1 LHAIYKLID
10 AIEIAQNEFH
20 GLRCGE
26 SWREMLMSIKQD
38 QFTVHFWGVRGSI
51 ACPGQS
57 TVRYGGNTSCI
68 EVRVAGHRLI
78 FDGGTGLR
86 VLGQSL
92 LSQMPLEAH
101 LFFTHSHWDHIQG
114 FPFFVPAFVKSNLFH
129 IYGAV
134 APNGST
140 IEQRLNDQM
149 LHPNFP
155 VPLQIMGA
163 NLKFYDLEIG
173 ESVRLSEG
181 EILVENALLNHP
193 GEAVGYRV
201 NWGNHAVAYV
211 TDTEHY
217 PDRLDDNVLWLARDA
232 DVLIYDS
239 TYTDEEYHSQH
250 SSKVGWGHSTWQEAV
265 KVAKAANVKKL
276 VIFHHDP
283 LHDDNFMDQVKA
295 ETAQQFPNSLVA
307 WEGLE
312 IDLLSPSTEPKAEF
326 EVEVTAPA
334 ESVAAVETQVS
345 A

>member
-1 LHAIYKLID
+1 
-10 AIEIAQNEFH
+10 
-20 GLRCGE
+20 
-26 SWREMLMSIKQD
+26 MSNQQD

-68 EVRVAGHRLI
+68 EIRVGGRRLI

-92 LSQMPLEAH
+92 MSQIPVEAH

-114 FPFFVPAFVKSNLFH
+114 FPFFVPAFVPSNKFH

-163 NLKFYDLEIG
+163 DLKFYDLEIG
-173 ESVRLSEG
+173 ESVQLG
-181 EILVENALLNHP
+181 EVLVENALLNHP
-193 GEAVGYRV
+193 GESVGYRV
-201 NWGNHAVAYV
+201 NWRNQAVAYI
-211 TDTEHY
+211 TDTEHFH
-217 PDRLDDNVLWLARDA
+217 DRLDENVLRLADNA
-232 DVLIYDS
+232 DILIYDA
-239 TYTDEEYHSQH
+239 TYTDEEYHSLR

-265 KVAKAANVKKL
+265 KVAKAANVKQL
-276 VIFHHDP
+276 IIFHHDP
-283 LHDDNFMDQVKA
+283 LHDDNFMDQVKVD
-295 ETAQQFPNSLVA
+295 TAAQFPNSLVA

-312 IDLLSPSTEPKAEF
+312 LDISPLPVSSGLSRV
-326 EVEVTAPA
+326 EVEAQVT
-334 ESVAAVETQVS
+334 V
-345 A
+345 